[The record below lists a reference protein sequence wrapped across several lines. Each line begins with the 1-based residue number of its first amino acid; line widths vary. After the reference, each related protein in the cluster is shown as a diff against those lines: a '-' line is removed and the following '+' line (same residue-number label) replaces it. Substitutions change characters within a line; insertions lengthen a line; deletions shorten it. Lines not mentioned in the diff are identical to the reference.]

1 MVASLAALTD
11 AGAAAAYYE
20 ADDYYTGDAKA
31 PSRWHGKGA
40 CALGLEGEVDAEQFA
55 AMLKG
60 HLPNKV
66 RLGTTRHGAT
76 QHKLGW
82 DVTFSAPKS
91 VSVMALVAGDRRLL
105 DAHDRAVQIA
115 LDYAERNAAVT
126 RIRHGDEVERV
137 ATDNLI
143 AATFPHYTARAAAGQ
158 QPAPQA
164 HTHAVLLNAT
174 HDADGTWR
182 SIESRPIFQR
192 QKDIGAVYHQALAT
206 EARGLGYAVTINPDT
221 TFELDAVPA
230 DVRDAFSARAAEI
243 EAALN
248 ARGHTRQSATP
259 AQKAVAALDTRAPKE
274 KVNQRELVTAWR
286 GQADAL
292 GFTEDVRRAIVA
304 DAEARAAGLPVP
316 TPRERRHAAD
326 QALAHAAEHIAERDA
341 VFSAAAL
348 ERAAGDAVQGDA
360 ALARVAHTDILAAI
374 VRSQQRGDI
383 VARAVP
389 GGARG
394 ATGFAT
400 REGVATEQRMLAL
413 EAEGRTRFAPL
424 ADRINA
430 GRIIG
435 AAVARSAE
443 HGHDWTQGQR
453 DATRGL
459 LLSAASVTGI
469 QGAAGTAKTT
479 TVLATYAD
487 AARAQGFEVRAL
499 APTATAAKVLGDAIR
514 AEGRTVAKMLTS
526 DAGPCEGDRKA
537 EVWVVDEAS
546 MMGARDAEALLA
558 RAQEAGA
565 RLVLVGD
572 VAQLG
577 SVEAGRSFGQLQDR
591 GMATF
596 KLEEIV
602 RQSNHNT
609 REAVEAMLAGDAAK
623 AFAALD
629 AGGGRI
635 VEQPDTQTRQA
646 VLARDFARL
655 TRDERART
663 LVLDPT
669 RQGRQ
674 ELTDAIRAA
683 LVADG
688 TLGEDAMVASVLESR
703 DLTRP
708 QARLATSY
716 RPGDIVVFR
725 KAEKG
730 RPRAGIGH
738 RVEAVDPA
746 TGTVRLRPD
755 KRARQRA
762 ESKPVDWQP
771 ARWGADVAEAFTE
784 VQQEFRAGDRVQFT
798 RNNYRADRLNGQT
811 AEVVATNPEG
821 SSMVVA
827 RADGRREMLD
837 LAHLADRHVRPGWV
851 RTIHS
856 AQGATCDRVMA
867 HLEAFRANTVDARSV
882 YVAISRARER
892 AAIYTDS
899 RASLTAAL
907 ELRDGGQVGA
917 IDETISQQGA
927 ATIGPPAHAADMALG
942 E

>member
-1 MVASLAALTD
+1 MVATLSKLTD
-11 AGAAAAYYE
+11 AGAAAQYYE
-20 ADDYYTGDAKA
+20 AGDDYYTQGGKA
-31 PSRWHGKGA
+31 PSHWHGRGA
-40 CALGLEGEVDAEQFA
+40 EALGLDGEVAPDTFT
-55 AMLKG
+55 AMLDG
-60 HLPNKV
+60 RLPDRTV
-66 RLGTTRHGAT
+66 LGTTRHGIRE
-76 QHKLGW
+76 HKPGW
-82 DVTFSAPKS
+82 DLTLSAPKS
-91 VSVMALVAGDRRLL
+91 VSVLALVAGDRRLL
-105 DAHDRAVQIA
+105 DAQDRAARITF
-115 LDYAERNAAVT
+115 DYAERHAAVT
-126 RIRHGDEVERV
+126 RIRDGDAVERV
-137 ATDNLI
+137 ATDNLVI
-143 AATFPHYTARAAAGQ
+143 AAFPHVTARATDDV
-158 QPAPQA
+158 PAPQV
-164 HTHAVLLNAT
+164 HTHGVVFNMT
-174 HDADGTWR
+174 MGADGKWR
-182 SIESRPIFQR
+182 SVESRDLYR
-192 QKDIGAVYHQALAT
+192 LQKELGGIYHQALAA
-206 EARGLGYAVTINPDT
+206 EIIPLGYTVTFNEDG
-221 TFELDAVPA
+221 TFEVDGVPLN
-230 DVRDAFSARAAEI
+230 VRQGFSGRSAQI
-243 EAALN
+243 EAALD
-248 ARGHTRQSATP
+248 ARGHTRATATP

-274 KVNQRELVTAWR
+274 KVDQRALVGAWR
-286 GQADAL
+286 TQADAL
-292 GFTEDVRRAIVA
+292 GFTQDVRRTLVA
-304 DAEARAAGLPVP
+304 DAEARAAGSPVP
-316 TPRERRHAAD
+316 TPHQRRHAAD
-326 QALAHAAEHIAERDA
+326 LALAHAAEHVAERDA
-341 VFSAAAL
+341 VFSAAVL
-348 ERAAGDAVQGDA
+348 ERAAGDAGRGHVPHADIITA
-360 ALARVAHTDILAAI
+360 ITRAR
-374 VRSQQRGDI
+374 QRGDI
-383 VARAVP
+383 VTRAVP
-389 GGARG
+389 GGAKG

-400 REGVATEQRMLAL
+400 REGVATEQRMLGL
-413 EAEGRTRFAPL
+413 EADGRTRFAPL
-424 ADRINA
+424 ADRIDA

-459 LLSAASVTGI
+459 LLSTASVTAI

-487 AARAQGFEVRAL
+487 AARARGFEVRAL

-514 AEGRTVAKMLTS
+514 AEGMTVAKMLTT
-526 DAGPCEGDRKA
+526 DTGPCEGDRKP
-537 EVWVVDEAS
+537 EIWVVDEAS

-558 RAQEAGA
+558 QAQAEGA

-577 SVEAGRSFGQLQDR
+577 SVEAGRSFGQLQDH

-596 KLEEIV
+596 KLDEIV
-602 RQSNHNT
+602 RQSNART

-646 VLARDFARL
+646 ILARDFARL
-655 TRDERART
+655 SREERART

-683 LVADG
+683 LVTDG
-688 TLGEDAMVASVLESR
+688 TLGQDAMVATVLESR

-755 KRARQRA
+755 KRPRQRA

-784 VQQEFRAGDRVQFT
+784 VPQEFRTGDRVQFT

-811 AEVVATNPEG
+811 AQVVAIDPAG
-821 SSMVVA
+821 SSLVLE
-827 RADGRREMLD
+827 REDGRREMLD
-837 LAHLADRHVRPGWV
+837 LAHLADRHLRPGWV

-856 AQGATCDRVMA
+856 SQGATCDRVLA
-867 HLEAFRANTVDARSV
+867 NLESFRANTVDARSV
-882 YVAISRARER
+882 YVAISRARMG
-892 AAIYTDS
+892 AAVYTDN
-899 RASLTAAL
+899 RANLTEAL
-907 ELRDGGQVGA
+907 GLRDGAQVGA
-917 IDETISQQGA
+917 IDEEAKLEPSCLREASLGLGA
-927 ATIGPPAHAADMALG
+927 
-942 E
+942 